1 MGIYMLNSEE
11 IAEKVIEA
19 IEELEGDYTE
29 QVLKNALRL
38 VLEHATKKQKI

>member
-1 MGIYMLNSEE
+1 MEITHEMLEQA
-11 IAEKVIEA
+11 IKKA